1 MNNKA
6 VIYARV
12 SSKEQEQEGYSI
24 PAQLKLLN
32 DYAIKHGFEVVEEFT
47 DNETAKKV
55 GRTNFGNMLKFLKKN
70 KSVNT
75 IIVEKTD
82 RLYRNFKDYTIIDD
96 SKFEIHL
103 VKENSI
109 LGANSKS
116 NEKFVH
122 GINVL
127 MAKRYIDNLSEEVK
141 KGQHQKAAQG
151 EYPGKPPYGYYRLN
165 HKKILVNQDEAKYV
179 KRAFELYS
187 GQNLSLTI
195 VIDRLYEEGFIYKS
209 NKPKIG
215 KSNLDVMMKN
225 VFYIGQFKFKE
236 RIYEGIHEPI
246 IDKQVFYKVQKAFK
260 KDNKPEI
267 STQRNFAFTGMIKCA
282 ECGSAITAEIK
293 KGKYIYYHC
302 TGWHKNCSMKKKS
315 INENEIV
322 NQLEKAIKVVS
333 MDAQQANWLKA
344 DIKEFF
350 GKEQEYHHSELGRL
364 NKKID
369 LLKSRID
376 KMYIDYLDGL
386 VSREFYQN
394 KSEEWNFELDKS
406 RNLIQAHDKANNSFQ
421 KRGLQI
427 VELLENLYSSF
438 ITLNNFEKAEMA
450 RIILSNFLLEGSN
463 LLYDYKKPF
472 SFFAKGL
479 NCSIDLGRK
488 DSNLWMPG
496 PKPGALPLGDAPIRR
511 L

>member
-32 DYAIKHGFEVVEEFT
+32 EYAEKHNFEVVQEFT

-103 VKENSI
+103 VKENAI
-109 LGANSKS
+109 LGENSKS
-116 NEKFVH
+116 SEKFVH

-141 KGQHQKAAQG
+141 KGHRQKAEQG
-151 EYPGKPPYGYYRLN
+151 EYPGKPPFGYYRLN
-165 HKKILVNQDEAKYV
+165 HKKILINQDEAKYV

-187 GQNLSLTI
+187 EQNLSLSV
-195 VIDRLYEEGFIYKS
+195 VIDRLNEEGFIYKS

-246 IDKQVFYKVQKAFK
+246 IDKQVFYNVQKAFK
-260 KDNKPEI
+260 KDNKPET
-267 STQRNFAFTGMIKCA
+267 STQRSFAFTGMIKCA

-315 INENEIV
+315 VHENEIV
-322 NQLEKAIKVVS
+322 NQLEKAIKVIS
-333 MDAQQANWLKA
+333 MDEQQANWLKA
-344 DIKEFF
+344 EIKVIF

-364 NKKID
+364 NRKID

-376 KMYIDYLDGL
+376 KMYLDYLDGL
-386 VSREFYQN
+386 VSKEFYQN
-394 KSEEWNFELDKS
+394 KSEEWNLELDKS
-406 RNLIQAHDKANNSFQ
+406 RQLIQAHDKANNSFQ

-427 VELLENLYSSF
+427 VELLENLYPSYIS
-438 ITLNNFEKAEMA
+438 LNNFEKSEMA
-450 RIILSNFLLEGSN
+450 RIVLSNFKLEGSN

-472 SFFAKGL
+472 SFFAEGL
-479 NCSIDLGRK
+479 SCSIDLGRK
-488 DSNLWMPG
+488 DSNL
-496 PKPGALPLGDAPIRR
+496 
-511 L
+511 